1 MGWYGE
7 VERRCRAG
15 KERSMP
21 LKTLLGVCTLAVSLA
36 AALPALAQTNPAFVQ
51 LGRVSAT
58 IYKPDSGPA
67 PHIAFLISHRSANN
81 LNNVACRELSK
92 RGFLA
97 FCFNTRFVNND
108 SIVNWEEIALDVKTA
123 VDYVRA
129 LPGVTKIVLLGHSG
143 GSPLMSYYQAVAEN
157 GIAYCQGANKIA
169 QCDATLAGMKP
180 ADGLLFDE
188 AHPGDGVQAL
198 RGINP
203 SLIIEGG
210 KVRIDASL
218 DPFDAKNGYNP
229 KGASHYPPEFRTRYY
244 AAQSKVMNDQLAKV
258 TALAARI
265 KKGESIYPDNDVVL
279 VPFSD
284 QAGAARLDQMD
295 PSIPEMMS
303 TRRPQKLLKNDGSIV
318 TQIVKSIEPAHPE
331 QAKRNRS
338 FDDGT
343 KMLTVTAYLSANA
356 VRSTDSLDGID
367 HCSNN
372 NSTICAVQSIH
383 VPTLIVAM
391 GAYHMLRDEELMYD
405 KSAASDKDY
414 IVIEGAELNYNA
426 CKPCE
431 ATPGQYGNSLKNNF
445 DYIAKWANA
454 RF

>member
-1 MGWYGE
+1 MRLRH
-7 VERRCRAG
+7 VL
-15 KERSMP
+15 SI
-21 LKTLLGVCTLAVSLA
+21 CTLAAAATLT
-36 AALPALAQTNPAFVQ
+36 AALPAAAQTNPGFVQ
-51 LGRVSAT
+51 LGRISAT
-58 IYKPDSGPA
+58 IYKPDAGPA

-123 VDYVRA
+123 VNYVRTI
-129 LPGVTKIVLLGHSG
+129 PGITKVVLLGHSG

-157 GIAYCQGANKIA
+157 GVSYCQGPNKIM
-169 QCDATLAGMKP
+169 QCGPELAGMKP

-203 SLIIEGG
+203 SLSIVDG
-210 KVRIDASL
+210 KVKVDSAL
-218 DPFDAKNGYNP
+218 DPFDEKNGYNP
-229 KGASHYPPEFRTRYY
+229 KGASHYAPEFRTRYY
-244 AAQSKVMNDQLAKV
+244 AAQSKVMNEQLAKAQ
-258 TALAARI
+258 ALLARI
-265 KKGESIYPDNDVVL
+265 KQGQGVYPDNDVVL

-295 PSIPEMMS
+295 PSIPEIMS

-318 TQIVKSIEPAHPE
+318 TQIVKSLEPAHPE
-331 QAKRNRS
+331 QAKRNRT

-343 KMLTVTAYLSANA
+343 KMLTLTAYLSANA
-356 VRSTDSLDGID
+356 VRSTDSLDNID

-372 NSTICAVQSIH
+372 NSTICAVQYIK

-405 KSAASDKDY
+405 KSAAADKDY

-426 CKPCE
+426 CKACE
-431 ATPGQYGNSLKNNF
+431 TTPGQFGNSLKNNF

-454 RF
+454 HF

>member
-1 MGWYGE
+1 M
-7 VERRCRAG
+7 R
-15 KERSMP
+15 
-21 LKTLLGVCTLAVSLA
+21 LGQMLHICTLAA
-36 AALPALAQTNPAFVQ
+36 AAFAPVAASAQTNPAFVQ

-123 VDYVRA
+123 VNYVRTI
-129 LPGVTKIVLLGHSG
+129 PGVTKVVLLGHSG

-157 GIAYCQGANKIA
+157 GVSYCQGEHKII
-169 QCDATLAGMKP
+169 QCGAELAGMKP

-203 SLIIEGG
+203 SLSIEDG
-210 KVRIDASL
+210 KVKIDSAL
-218 DPFDAKNGYNP
+218 DPFDPKNGFNP
-229 KGASHYPPEFRTRYY
+229 KGPSHYSEAFRIKYY
-244 AAQSKVMNDQLAKV
+244 AAQSRVMNDQLAKV
-258 TALAARI
+258 LALQARI
-265 KKGESIYPDNDVVL
+265 KKGEHVYPDNDEVL

-295 PSIPEMMS
+295 PSIPEIMS

-318 TQIVKSIEPAHPE
+318 TQIVKSLESPHPE
-331 QAKRNRS
+331 QAKRNRT

-356 VRSTDSLDGID
+356 VRSTDSVEGID

-372 NSTICAVQSIH
+372 NSTICAVQYIK

-391 GAYHMLRDEELMYD
+391 GAYHMLRDEELMFD

-426 CKPCE
+426 CKACE
-431 ATPGQYGNSLKNNF
+431 TTPGQFGSSLKNNF
-445 DYIAKWANA
+445 NYIAKWANA

>member
-1 MGWYGE
+1 M
-7 VERRCRAG
+7 RLR
-15 KERSMP
+15 K
-21 LKTLLGVCTLAVSLA
+21 LLGVCTLAA
-36 AALPALAQTNPAFVQ
+36 AASWAVPTIAQTNPAFVQ

-58 IYKPDSGPA
+58 IYKPDSGLA

-123 VDYVRA
+123 VNYVRTI
-129 LPGVTKIVLLGHSG
+129 PGVTKVVLLGHSG

-157 GIAYCQGANKIA
+157 GVAYCQGANKLM
-169 QCDATLAGMKP
+169 QCGPELAGMKP

-203 SLIIEGG
+203 SLSIVEG
-210 KVRIDASL
+210 KVKIDASL
-218 DPFDAKNGYNP
+218 DPFDEKNGYNP
-229 KGASHYPPEFRTRYY
+229 KGASHYAPEFRTRYY
-244 AAQSKVMNDQLAKV
+244 AAQSKVMNDQLVRV
-258 TALAARI
+258 TALKARI
-265 KKGESIYPDNDVVL
+265 DKGESVYPDNDVVL

-295 PSIPEMMS
+295 PSIPEIMS

-318 TQIVKSIEPAHPE
+318 TQVVKSIEPAHPQ
-331 QAKRNRS
+331 QAKRNRT

-405 KSAASDKDY
+405 KSASSDKDY

-431 ATPGQYGNSLKNNF
+431 TTPGQYGNSLKNNF

>member
-1 MGWYGE
+1 M
-7 VERRCRAG
+7 R
-15 KERSMP
+15 
-21 LKTLLGVCTLAVSLA
+21 LGRVLSICTLVT
-36 AALPALAQTNPAFVQ
+36 AALATQPVLAQTNLGFVQ

-123 VDYVRA
+123 VNYVRTI
-129 LPGVTKIVLLGHSG
+129 PGVTKVVLLGHSG

-157 GIAYCQGANKIA
+157 GVGYCQGANKLV

-203 SLIIEGG
+203 SLSIVDG
-210 KVRIDASL
+210 KVKVDPSL
-218 DPFDAKNGYNP
+218 DPFDPKNGYNP
-229 KGASHYPPEFRTRYY
+229 KGASHYAEGFRTRYY

-258 TALAARI
+258 TALKARI
-265 KKGESIYPDNDVVL
+265 EKGESVYPDNDLVL

-295 PSIPEMMS
+295 PSIPEIMS

-318 TQIVKSIEPAHPE
+318 TQVVKSLEPPHPE
-331 QAKRNRS
+331 QAKRNRT

-343 KMLTVTAYLSANA
+343 KMLTVNAYLSANA
-356 VRSTDSLDGID
+356 VRSTDSLEGID

-372 NSTICAVQSIH
+372 NSTICAVQSIK

-426 CKPCE
+426 CKACE
-431 ATPGQYGNSLKNNF
+431 TTPGQFGNSLKNNF

-454 RF
+454 HF

>member
-1 MGWYGE
+1 MRLG
-7 VERRCRAG
+7 
-15 KERSMP
+15 S
-21 LKTLLGVCTLAVSLA
+21 LLRVCTLAA
-36 AALPALAQTNPAFVQ
+36 AASLSACTLAFAQTSPAFVQ

-58 IYKPDSGPA
+58 IYKPDSGPV

-123 VDYVRA
+123 VNYVRNI
-129 LPGVTKIVLLGHSG
+129 PGVTKVVLLGHSG

-157 GIAYCQGANKIA
+157 GVGYCQGANKIT
-169 QCDATLAGMKP
+169 QCGPELAGMKP

-203 SLIIEGG
+203 SLSIADG
-210 KVRIDASL
+210 KVLVDASL

-229 KGASHYPPEFRTRYY
+229 KGPSHYAPEFRTRYY

-258 TALAARI
+258 SALHARI
-265 KKGESIYPDNDVVL
+265 QNGTGIYPDDDLVL

-295 PSIPEMMS
+295 PRS
-303 TRRPQKLLKNDGSIV
+303 R
-318 TQIVKSIEPAHPE
+318 KS
-331 QAKRNRS
+331 
-338 FDDGT
+338 
-343 KMLTVTAYLSANA
+343 
-356 VRSTDSLDGID
+356 
-367 HCSNN
+367 
-372 NSTICAVQSIH
+372 
-383 VPTLIVAM
+383 
-391 GAYHMLRDEELMYD
+391 
-405 KSAASDKDY
+405 
-414 IVIEGAELNYNA
+414 
-426 CKPCE
+426 
-431 ATPGQYGNSLKNNF
+431 
-445 DYIAKWANA
+445 
-454 RF
+454 

>member
-1 MGWYGE
+1 MRL
-7 VERRCRAG
+7 ERVL
-15 KERSMP
+15 SI
-21 LKTLLGVCTLAVSLA
+21 CTLAVVALA
-36 AALPALAQTNPAFVQ
+36 SPALAQTNPAFVQ

-67 PHIAFLISHRSANN
+67 PHIAFLIAHRSANN

-123 VDYVRA
+123 VNYVRTI
-129 LPGVTKIVLLGHSG
+129 PGVTKVVLLGHSG

-157 GIAYCQGANKIA
+157 GISYCQGANKLT
-169 QCDATLAGMKP
+169 QCGPELAGMKP

-203 SLIIEGG
+203 SLSIVDG
-210 KVRIDASL
+210 KVKIDPAL
-218 DPFDAKNGYNP
+218 DPFDAKNGFNP
-229 KGASHYPPEFRTRYY
+229 NGASHYAPEFRTRYY

-258 TALAARI
+258 QALQARI
-265 KKGESIYPDNDVVL
+265 KKGEGVYPDNDAVL

-295 PSIPEMMS
+295 PSIPEIMS

-318 TQIVKSIEPAHPE
+318 TQIVKSVEPPHPE
-331 QAKRNRS
+331 QAKRNRT

-343 KMLTVTAYLSANA
+343 KMVTVNAYLSANA
-356 VRSTDSLDGID
+356 VKSTDSLDGID

-372 NSTICAVQSIH
+372 NSTVCAVQYIK

-405 KSAASDKDY
+405 KSAATDKDY

-426 CKPCE
+426 CKECE
-431 ATPGQYGNSLKNNF
+431 TTAGQYGNSLKNNF

>member
-1 MGWYGE
+1 M
-7 VERRCRAG
+7 R
-15 KERSMP
+15 
-21 LKTLLGVCTLAVSLA
+21 LGRWLSICTLASV
-36 AALPALAQTNPAFVQ
+36 ALTAPAFGQTNPGFVQ

-67 PHIAFLISHRSANN
+67 PHIAFLVSHRSANN

-123 VDYVRA
+123 VNYVRTI
-129 LPGVTKIVLLGHSG
+129 PGVTKVVLLGHSG

-157 GIAYCQGANKIA
+157 GVSYCRGANKIV
-169 QCDATLAGMKP
+169 QCGDELAGMKP

-203 SLIIEGG
+203 SLSIVDG
-210 KVRIDASL
+210 KVKVDPAL
-218 DPFDAKNGYNP
+218 DPFDPKNGYNP
-229 KGASHYPPEFRTRYY
+229 KGASHYAEEFRTRYY
-244 AAQSKVMNDQLAKV
+244 AAQSRVMNDQLAKV
-258 TALAARI
+258 QALAARI
-265 KKGESIYPDNDVVL
+265 KKGESTYPDDDVVL

-295 PSIPEMMS
+295 PSIPEIMS

-318 TQIVKSIEPAHPE
+318 TQIVKSLEPPHPQ
-331 QAKRNRS
+331 QAKRNRT

-356 VRSTDSLDGID
+356 VKSTDSLDGID

-372 NSTICAVQSIH
+372 NSTVCAVQFIK

-414 IVIEGAELNYNA
+414 IVIEGAELNYTA
-426 CKPCE
+426 CKACE